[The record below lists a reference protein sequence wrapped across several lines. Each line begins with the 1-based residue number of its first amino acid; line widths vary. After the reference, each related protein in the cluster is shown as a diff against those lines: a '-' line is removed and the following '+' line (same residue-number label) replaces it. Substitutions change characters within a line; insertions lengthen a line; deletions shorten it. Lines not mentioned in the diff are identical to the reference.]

1 MQVLF
6 PAVGFLV
13 LSAWA
18 LGVLNSHRRF
28 FLSYVAPALFNVVQ
42 VGVLVGVGL
51 TVLEEEF
58 SVPERVEA
66 AQTSLVTWLAV
77 GTVVGGLLQFLVQ
90 LPTVLRVSRGLRLS
104 LRTDLP
110 GVRATLRAFGPV
122 VTGRGVVQVSTF
134 LQVVLASFLA
144 AVRWPCCAIPRSC
157 ICCRSACSVCRWRR
171 RSCQSWPGPG
181 PTNAEE

>member
-110 GVRATLRAFGPV
+110 ACGPRC
-122 VTGRGVVQVSTF
+122 G
-134 LQVVLASFLA
+134 
-144 AVRWPCCAIPRSC
+144 P
-157 ICCRSACSVCRWRR
+157 SAPS
-171 RSCQSWPGPG
+171 
-181 PTNAEE
+181 